1 MGNSAWSNG
10 FTNLISCQ
18 GIFVCVSVLEISI
31 VYSLR
36 NCGPGKLVTFY
47 LRLDITFGSPCS
59 FHLSATFLT
68 VLQTNVPQK
77 SNISWGPNFP
87 AIPYCNDFV
96 FINCKILAKVFSKV
110 VNKFWIMKVANERLA
125 FIDIFSMLLKYV
137 FMSLMKFLWKL
148 ALVSENKNLI

>member
-18 GIFVCVSVLEISI
+18 GIFICVSVLETSI
-31 VYSLR
+31 VYSIR
-36 NCGPGKLVTFY
+36 ICGPGKLVTFY
-47 LRLDITFGSPCS
+47 LRLDMSFGLPCS

-77 SNISWGPNFP
+77 SNINWGLNFP
-87 AIPYCNDFV
+87 SIPCCNDFV
-96 FINCKILAKVFSKV
+96 FINCKILAKMLSKV

-125 FIDIFSMLLKYV
+125 FIDIFFNAIEICFYV
-137 FMSLMKFLWKL
+137 IDEIFMEISFG
-148 ALVSENKNLI
+148 